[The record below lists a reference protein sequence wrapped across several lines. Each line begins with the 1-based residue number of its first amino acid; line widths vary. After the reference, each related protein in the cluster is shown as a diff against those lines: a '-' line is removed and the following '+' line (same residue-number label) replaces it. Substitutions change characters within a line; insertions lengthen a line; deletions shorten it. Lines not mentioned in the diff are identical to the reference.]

1 MIVIDFN
8 VDVFERSTVR
18 LRIIVKLVFLVIELG
33 KDLKLIVQSLVLAVW
48 QQPLRRLMD
57 EKPVKNAHDKHQT
70 DRYVKE
76 DV

>member
-33 KDLKLIVQSLVLAVW
+33 KDLKLIVQSLVLAV
-48 QQPLRRLMD
+48 
-57 EKPVKNAHDKHQT
+57 
-70 DRYVKE
+70 
-76 DV
+76 